1 MANTI
6 DLTNDAAAV
15 EALAAL
21 AAAEPAATPAEP
33 EATPNEPE
41 VIPATPEAEPAA
53 APEEQEPEGMVFT
66 APDIVVNPDASA
78 FDPITESTPIDLG
91 VGLLPNADYP
101 VDTWGFTSPLRKE
114 VRRALGRVSMN
125 DMKAE
130 CLVKTLEAALVFV
143 KDTLATK
150 ADLTEGV
157 YEGRE

>member
-15 EALAAL
+15 EALAAM

-41 VIPATPEAEPAA
+41 AEPVAE
-53 APEEQEPEGMVFT
+53 PEEQEPEGMVFT

-143 KDTLATK
+143 KDTLAIK